1 MEIIYFGNGYGEL
14 IIEYKR
20 EVHGGTD
27 AKIFINGVFFICIDL
42 NKYSDFIIDLKKLIE
57 KHYI

>member
-1 MEIIYFGNGYGEL
+1 MEIIYFGNGRGEL

-20 EVHGGTD
+20 ETPLAVD

-42 NKYSDFIIDLKKLIE
+42 DKYSDFIVDLKKLIE